1 MEEHSSTILHDIA
14 LSIIFA
20 AGAAHLGRFLKL
32 PPLIG
37 YIAAGIILGTKIGF
51 GFVESHTS
59 IELISEMG
67 LIFLLFIIG
76 LELNPREVMKMGKRL
91 ILPGVIQFVINA
103 AIGMTLFYFYQRSTW
118 GPFAFLYLG
127 VVLSFGSTL
136 IVVKLLHDKFE
147 IKTLS
152 GQFTLSVLII
162 QDIWAVVF
170 MGLQQNLSNP
180 QILPIL
186 YSLGSILMVL
196 AGAFV
201 ISRYILSYI
210 FTAAA
215 KKPELVLLTAV
226 AWSFLV
232 AGTGS
237 YFGVSVEMGA
247 LIAGVSIAAYPYSA
261 EVVARLGGVRDFFV
275 TLFFVALGMK
285 IPIPTYDV
293 LIVVALL
300 VLYIYASRFLSL
312 VPVFKASGEGSRT
325 GILVA
330 VNLSQISE
338 FALVILALGVGFGH
352 VTDELLSI
360 VLTAIIATSILSSYS
375 IQGNEFIARSLGGL
389 FYKIGSAFSKEA
401 QAPEQDGTKTE
412 KPSGHGEPE
421 VFVLG
426 YFRIAR
432 GFVEA
437 LEKQNPQIKEKVA
450 IVDYNVKEGDN
461 LKGRGYNWHY
471 GDLANPDTLEHA
483 GLHSAQTI
491 IVTISDTFLK
501 GITTSRLLFALKRM
515 APGAK
520 IIMIGEDD
528 NDARTLTEQG
538 AADVLLPGE
547 ITGQAL
553 YRRVFAAD

>member
-1 MEEHSSTILHDIA
+1 MEEHSSTLLHDIA

-20 AGAAHLGRFLKL
+20 AGAAHLGRFLRL

-37 YIAAGIILGTKIGF
+37 YIAAGVILGTKIGF
-51 GFVESHTS
+51 GFVKSHES
-59 IELISEMG
+59 IEFISEMG

-91 ILPGVIQFVINA
+91 ILPGIFQFILNTSIGLVI
-103 AIGMTLFYFYQRSTW
+103 FYFFRNESW
-118 GPFAFLYLG
+118 GPFSSIYLG

-147 IKTLS
+147 IKTLA
-152 GQFTLSVLII
+152 GQFTLSTLII
-162 QDIWAVVF
+162 QDIWAVIF

-180 QILPIL
+180 QVLPIL
-186 YSLGSILMVL
+186 YSLGSILLVL
-196 AGAFV
+196 FSAFAV
-201 ISRYILSYI
+201 SRYILSYI

-232 AGTGS
+232 AGVGS
-237 YFGVSVEMGA
+237 IFGVSIEMGA

-285 IPIPTYDV
+285 IPVPTGEV
-293 LIVVALL
+293 LVLTGFL
-300 VLYIYASRFLSL
+300 VLYIYFSRFFSL
-312 VPVFKASGEGSRT
+312 VPIFKLSGEGTRT
-325 GILVA
+325 GILVS

-338 FALVILALGVGFGH
+338 FALVILALGVGYGH
-352 VTDELLSI
+352 ISDDLLSV
-360 VLTAIIATSILSSYS
+360 VLTAIIATSVLSSYS
-375 IQGNEFIARSLGGL
+375 IQWNDLIARTISGIFHRGD
-389 FYKIGSAFSKEA
+389 SSHKE
-401 QAPEQDGTKTE
+401 KTE
-412 KPSGHGEPE
+412 KKDGGEAGSHGREPE

-432 GFVEA
+432 GFIDS
-437 LEKQNPQIKEKVA
+437 LEKENPQLKDKVA
-450 IVDYNVKEGDN
+450 IVDFNVKEGKS
-461 LKGRGYNWHY
+461 LMERGYKWHY
-471 GDLANPDTLEHA
+471 GDLANPDSLEHS
-483 GLHSAQTI
+483 GLHHAKSI
-491 IVTISDTFLK
+491 VVTISDTFLK
-501 GITTSRLLFALKRM
+501 GITTSRLLVALKRM
-515 APGAK
+515 APGAR

-528 NDARTLTEQG
+528 NDARTLTEIG
-538 AADVLLPGE
+538 ASDVLLPGE

-553 YRRVFAAD
+553 YKKIFN